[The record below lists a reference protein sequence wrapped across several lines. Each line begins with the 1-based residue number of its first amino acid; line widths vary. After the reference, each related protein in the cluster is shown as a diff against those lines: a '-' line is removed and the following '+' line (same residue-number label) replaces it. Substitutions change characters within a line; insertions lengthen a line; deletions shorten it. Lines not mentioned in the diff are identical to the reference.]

1 MLCYISIARKIG
13 SDMWCDRVA
22 WWGKEDKMASE
33 HEDYLSIKYLS
44 IFRSICYGCS
54 RFAYLTCQKV
64 LFRKKDSK
72 MQEFY

>member
-1 MLCYISIARKIG
+1 
-13 SDMWCDRVA
+13 
-22 WWGKEDKMASE
+22 MASE